1 MGSSGLGLGAG
12 QPHLTH
18 GVTAVAEGREAA
30 ESLRPAISVVAG
42 EKRVLLVD
50 LARAEAS
57 VLPVFAARRAGALPR
72 AAPAV
77 REGRG
82 AAAAVGR
89 VAAEENPL
97 EVEEA
102 EVGEKE

>member
-12 QPHLTH
+12 QPHKRPE
-18 GVTAVAEGREAA
+18 GMAVAQVKEVA

-57 VLPVFAARRAGALPR
+57 VLPVFAARRAGALPP
-72 AAPAV
+72 AAAAV
-77 REGRG
+77 REVRR

-89 VAAEENPL
+89 AAAEENPL